1 MSLTRDEVGAIS
13 AFEAAVRLVDSALLH
28 PGGPSDPAYQALVHR
43 YQDDGQM
50 QACVNDVARA
60 KDIRVLSCEA
70 PFGLLYVAEKDCRL
84 TQSLSKIPRW
94 SQASPLIRAAI
105 AAGIPFVAACFYP
118 TSDTVEDP
126 KHLPPPR
133 STLEIAQDFV
143 DACKS
148 IATMES
154 DDRPAEQLWRG
165 ILDIR
170 EVEPDPSGKTR
181 SRKPDTV
188 EGVIALAIALM
199 VDWGYLKYMSTDD
212 KRVYPTRKLPAAMRE
227 SIVPHFYAVAREY
240 SQSQQESGS

>member
-1 MSLTRDEVGAIS
+1 MSITKDEVGTIS

-28 PGGPSDPAYQALVHR
+28 PGGPSDPTYQALVHR
-43 YQDDGQM
+43 YQDDFQM
-50 QACVNDVARA
+50 RACVNDVAKA

-105 AAGIPFVAACFYP
+105 GAGIPFVAASFYP
-118 TSDTVEDP
+118 TSETVEDP
-126 KHLPPPR
+126 THLPPPR

-143 DACKS
+143 DACRS
-148 IATMES
+148 IATTES
-154 DDRPAEQLWRG
+154 YEQPAEQLWRG

-170 EVEPDPSGKTR
+170 EVEPDASGKAR

-188 EGVIALAIALM
+188 EGIISVAIALM
-199 VDWGYLKYMSTDD
+199 VEWGYLKYLSTDD

-240 SQSQQESGS
+240 SRSQQESRS